1 MCEAFNEERKNV
13 DNEEVMTLRGWQV
26 PLAAR
31 QTDVLRRERAFLQ
44 CSCTGAGKTYLA
56 CQTIRDLKVPTLVVC
71 PKIARSQ
78 WREVIRGMGVEE
90 YVLDVVNPENLVTSN
105 KNNWYSHDEG
115 WSDRVPKGPA
125 LLVFDEIHRGCSGIY
140 KRSVGSGKRS
150 GSGNKQVLMVAR
162 WVNKSTPEHK
172 VLAMSATPAE
182 SPLKMQLIGYL
193 MGMHDFYVNSFY
205 NWCRMHGCSYVEK
218 NRSGAMALEFTRN
231 STKAREIM
239 LGLRRDMGDRFL
251 SITPKDIPEFP
262 EETVETM
269 LVDLAESD
277 HAALVRAYEEM
288 PENIKDI
295 RPGTD
300 AMVKLLRLRQ
310 QAEFAKMA
318 VFSEIARNHEA
329 DGMSVFVC
337 LNFTDARLRIESFL
351 SKAGVSFASIYGGQ
365 SERERN
371 EGIAA
376 FQNNEVHV
384 MIGMSAACGVA
395 LSLHDVKHERLRVS
409 LISPGYSISEFKQAL
424 GRIRRVGGTHAVQ
437 KVVLA
442 ANSVEERVATSL
454 NRKGF
459 SLDALVDGD
468 LMR

>member
-1 MCEAFNEERKNV
+1 M

-31 QTDVLRRERAFLQ
+31 QTEVLSRERAFLQ

-90 YVLDVVNPENLVTSN
+90 YVLDVINPENLVTSK

-115 WSDRVPKGPA
+115 WKNVPQGAA
-125 LLVFDEIHRGCSGIY
+125 LLVFDEIHRGCSGVY

-205 NWCRMHGCSYVEK
+205 NWCRLHGCSYVEK
-218 NRSGAMALEFTRN
+218 NRAGAMALEFTKNRA
-231 STKAREIM
+231 KAREIM
-239 LGLRRDMGDRFL
+239 LGLRQDMGDRFL
-251 SITPKDIPEFP
+251 SITPKDIPDFP
-262 EETVETM
+262 EETVETV

-300 AMVKLLRLRQ
+300 EMVKLLRMRQ
-310 QAEFAKMA
+310 QAEFAKAEVIAQMA
-318 VFSEIARNHEA
+318 VEA
-329 DGMSVFVC
+329 VEDGCSVFACV
-337 LNFTDARLRIESFL
+337 NYVTARLRIENYL
-351 SKAGVSFASIYGGQ
+351 SKHAVPFANIYGGQ
-365 SERERN
+365 NDKERQM
-371 EGIAA
+371 GIDA
-376 FQNNEVHV
+376 FQDNRIHV
-384 MIGMSAACGVA
+384 MVGMSSACGVA
-395 LSLHDVKHERLRVS
+395 LSLHDVKHERPRVS
-409 LISPGYSISEFKQAL
+409 LISPNYSVSELVQAL
-424 GRIRRVGGTHAVQ
+424 GRVRRVGGTTATQ
-437 KVVLA
+437 RIVLA
-442 ANSVEERVATSL
+442 ANSVEERVKHAL
-454 NRKGF
+454 DRKKMA
-459 SLDALVDGD
+459 LDALVDGD

>member
-1 MCEAFNEERKNV
+1 M
-13 DNEEVMTLRGWQV
+13 
-26 PLAAR
+26 PLASR

-90 YVLDVVNPENLVTSN
+90 YVLDVINPENLVTSK
-105 KNNWYSHDEG
+105 KNNWYNHDEG

-205 NWCRMHGCSYVEK
+205 NWCRLHGCSYVEK

-231 STKAREIM
+231 RTKAREIM
-239 LGLRRDMGDRFL
+239 LGLRQDMGDRFL
-251 SITPKDIPEFP
+251 SITPKDIPDFP
-262 EETVETM
+262 EETVETV
-269 LVDLAESD
+269 LVDLAERD

-300 AMVKLLRLRQ
+300 EMVKLLRLRQ
-310 QAEFAKMA
+310 QAEFAKAEVIAQMA
-318 VFSEIARNHEA
+318 VGAVE
-329 DGMSVFVC
+329 DGNSVFVC
-337 LNFTDARLRIESFL
+337 VNYTTARLRIENYL
-351 SKAGVSFASIYGGQ
+351 SKHAVPFANIYGGQ
-365 SERERN
+365 HEKERQL
-371 EGIAA
+371 GIDA
-376 FQNNEVHV
+376 FQGNRIHV
-384 MIGMSAACGVA
+384 MVGMSSACGVA
-395 LSLHDVKHERLRVS
+395 LSLHDVKHERPRAS
-409 LISPGYSISEFKQAL
+409 LISPNYAVSELVQAL
-424 GRIRRVGGTHAVQ
+424 GRVRRVGGTTATQ
-437 KVVLA
+437 RIVLA
-442 ANSVEERVATSL
+442 ANSVEERVKHAL
-454 NRKGF
+454 DRKKMA
-459 SLDALVDGD
+459 LDALVDSD
-468 LMR
+468 LLR

>member
-1 MCEAFNEERKNV
+1 
-13 DNEEVMTLRGWQV
+13 MTLRGWQV

-31 QTDVLRRERAFLQ
+31 QTEVLSRERAFLQ

-90 YVLDVVNPENLVTSN
+90 YILDVINPENLVTSK

-115 WSDRVPKGPA
+115 WKNVPQGAA

-205 NWCRMHGCSYVEK
+205 NWCRLHGCSYVEK
-218 NRSGAMALEFTRN
+218 NRAGAMALEFTKNR
-231 STKAREIM
+231 TKAREIM
-239 LGLRRDMGDRFL
+239 LGLRQDMGDKFL
-251 SITPKDIPEFP
+251 SITPKDIPDFP
-262 EETVETM
+262 EETVETV
-269 LVDLAESD
+269 LVDLAEKD
-277 HAALVRAYEEM
+277 HAALVKAYEEM
-288 PENIKDI
+288 PKNIREIK
-295 RPGTD
+295 PGTD
-300 AMVKLLRLRQ
+300 EMVKLLRLRQ
-310 QAEFAKMA
+310 QAEFAKAEVIAQMA
-318 VFSEIARNHEA
+318 VEA
-329 DGMSVFVC
+329 VEDGASCFIC
-337 LNFTDARLRIESFL
+337 LNFTDARLRVQAALE
-351 SKAGVSFASIYGGQ
+351 KARVIYASIYGGQ
-365 SERERN
+365 NEKERQI
-371 EGIAA
+371 GIEA
-376 FQNNEVHV
+376 FQDNRIHV
-384 MIGMSAACGVA
+384 MVGMSSACGVA
-395 LSLHDVKHERLRVS
+395 LSLHDVKHERPRVS
-409 LISPGYSISEFKQAL
+409 LISPGYSCSELKQAL
-424 GRIRRVGGTHAVQ
+424 GRIRRVGGTTATQ
-437 KVVLA
+437 RIVLA
-442 ANSVEERVATSL
+442 ANSVEERVARAV
-454 NRKGF
+454 NRKIDN
-459 SLDALVDGD
+459 LDALVDGD

>member
-1 MCEAFNEERKNV
+1 
-13 DNEEVMTLRGWQV
+13 
-26 PLAAR
+26 
-31 QTDVLRRERAFLQ
+31 
-44 CSCTGAGKTYLA
+44 
-56 CQTIRDLKVPTLVVC
+56 
-71 PKIARSQ
+71 
-78 WREVIRGMGVEE
+78 MGVEE
-90 YVLDVVNPENLVTSN
+90 YVLDVINPENLVTSK
-105 KNNWYSHDEG
+105 KNNWYNHDEG
-115 WSDRVPKGPA
+115 WKNVPQGAA
-125 LLVFDEIHRGCSGIY
+125 LLIFDEIHRGCSGVY

-205 NWCRMHGCSYVEK
+205 NWCRLHGCSYVEK

-231 STKAREIM
+231 RTKAREIM
-239 LGLRRDMGDRFL
+239 LGLRQDMGDRFL
-251 SITPKDIPEFP
+251 SITPKDIPDFP
-262 EETVETM
+262 EETVETV
-269 LVDLAESD
+269 LVDLAERD
-277 HAALVRAYEEM
+277 HAALVKAYEEM

-300 AMVKLLRLRQ
+300 EMVKLLRMRQ
-310 QAEFAKMA
+310 QAEFAKAKVIAQMA
-318 VFSEIARNHEA
+318 VEA
-329 DGMSVFVC
+329 VEDGCSVFVC
-337 LNFTDARLRIESFL
+337 LNFTDARYRVENYL
-351 SKAGVSFASIYGGQ
+351 SEYAVPFANIYGGQ
-365 SERERN
+365 HDTERQR
-371 EGIAA
+371 GIDA
-376 FQNNEVHV
+376 FQDNRIHV
-384 MIGMSAACGVA
+384 MVGMSSACGVA
-395 LSLHDVKHERLRVS
+395 LSLHDVKHERLRVA

-454 NRKGF
+454 NRKGL